1 MSPTLVS
8 RAALPYGALSAP
20 RISASHVAG
29 LSSHQFRELFER
41 EGSNVLRF
49 LLRLT
54 RNRSDA
60 DDLLQ
65 ETFLTVWRKR
75 EQFEGRGA
83 VEGWLKRTAWRTY
96 LNSRTLRER
105 RARLSLLDSERRDA
119 AAQEEAADAALEQRD
134 ALAFMSQKIRGV
146 IDELPEHSR
155 EAFILFRFEGLT
167 CSQIA
172 QLTDTPLKTVE
183 TRVARATKQV
193 AERLRP
199 YRDNSPL
206 P

>member
-1 MSPTLVS
+1 MSPVLLS
-8 RAALPYGALSAP
+8 RAVSPRGAVNAP
-20 RISASHVAG
+20 RPNASAVSG
-29 LSSHQFRELFER
+29 LSSQQFRELFER
-41 EGSNVLRF
+41 EGSSVFRF

-54 RNRSDA
+54 RNRTDA
-60 DDLLQ
+60 DDLVQ
-65 ETFLTVWRKR
+65 ETFLTLWRKR

-96 LNSRTLRER
+96 LNSRTQRER
-105 RARLSLLDSERRDA
+105 RARLTLVEQSEPGA
-119 AAQEEAADAALEQRD
+119 ARVEPPADAGPEHRD
-134 ALAFMSQKIRGV
+134 ALAFLSAKIQGA
-146 IDELPEHSR
+146 IDSLPDPAR

-172 QLTDTPLKTVE
+172 SLTDTPLKTVE
-183 TRVARATKQV
+183 TRVARATHHV

-199 YRDNSPL
+199 FRDNAPL